1 MTEANGLERYDEYRR
16 YAEEVALHFEEGG
29 LSRTVG
35 RIFGWLL
42 ICDPPHQTMDDI
54 AEGLQVS
61 KSSVSTATRQLIQLG
76 MVQRLS
82 LPGER
87 RDYFRVMQG
96 AWETMMRQGQ
106 SQIEALRRLA
116 DEGLALL
123 DDRSPE
129 QQERLQEMRDFY
141 AFFEREFPLL
151 LERWIA
157 EQERKKERNRQ

>member
-1 MTEANGLERYDEYRR
+1 MTEASDLERHDEYRR

-42 ICDPPHQTMDDI
+42 ICDPPQQTMDEI

-61 KSSVSTATRQLIQLG
+61 KSSVSTATRDLIRLG

-87 RDYFRVMQG
+87 RDYYRVMQG

-106 SQIEALRRLA
+106 SQIESLRQLA
-116 DEGLALL
+116 EEGLALL
-123 DDRSPE
+123 DDQPP
-129 QQERLQEMRDFY
+129 QLQERLQEMHDFY

-151 LERWIA
+151 LERWVA
-157 EQERKKERNRQ
+157 EQNRKNERNRP